1 MKIGKY
7 ELRKM
12 TEEELNAEVETEGE
26 EKVEKKRI
34 VKKILLGALGVAAA
48 AGGIVAL
55 VARGKNQDDECDL
68 DSLPEAEDYTDV
80 EYTEVES
87 EDETNE

>member
-12 TEEELNAEVETEGE
+12 TDEELNAAVETEGE
-26 EKVEKKRI
+26 EKVEKKKIGR
-34 VKKILLGALGVAAA
+34 KILIGLGVVAGTIGAAA
-48 AGGIVAL
+48 L
-55 VARGKNQDDECDL
+55 LRRKNDDDCDL
-68 DSLPEAEDYTDV
+68 DSLPEAEDYADV

-87 EDETNE
+87 ED